1 MIPKNTLPRK
11 SKLIVEAGVVDLRL
25 SDTRL
30 PRLQNTLEEVTE
42 ITRVAE
48 SEPAK
53 VTTLNQI
60 ILQHKKHGINVKL
73 DEINTEDQPLK
84 LVRDVTLSRIN
95 VQVDNFRLSILDDFI
110 LHYEEALLDFKF
122 SKLVF
127 K

>member
-1 MIPKNTLPRK
+1 M
-11 SKLIVEAGVVDLRL
+11 
-25 SDTRL
+25 
-30 PRLQNTLEEVTE
+30 TE